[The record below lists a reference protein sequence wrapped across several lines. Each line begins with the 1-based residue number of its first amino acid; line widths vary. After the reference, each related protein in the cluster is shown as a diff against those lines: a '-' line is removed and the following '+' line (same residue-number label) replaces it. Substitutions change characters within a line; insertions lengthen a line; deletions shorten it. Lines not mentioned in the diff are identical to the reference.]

1 MTARQTG
8 RVTPEEL
15 GHAALDWLLALAEP
29 TDTGLAWP
37 WIPGGETDP
46 TLYSGSSGVVLAL
59 LEGHRHFGDDRY
71 ADAALR
77 GARTLAAE
85 VWPDSSLFM
94 GGTGMAVALRAVR
107 RLLGDTAAG
116 AAADRTLALVRSRLD
131 GERWN
136 DQRELINGNAGIAL
150 GALWAGDVALAEHAV
165 AHYARWAEPVPG
177 GVHWEVRIGMPG
189 RPHHVAHGTLGV
201 VAALAAVGHASGR
214 TDLVDLAVSGASGVA
229 ARNDDGPD
237 GLLVPHSDPPH
248 KPELNPR
255 YSYGWCNGPAGDAQV
270 FRLLHRVTGDP
281 AWAALVDRC
290 WHTVTHSGLP
300 QRLSPGFWDNNGR
313 CCGTAGVLA
322 LASDRPDG
330 RDFADVLVADLT
342 ARATVDA
349 AGARWSN
356 HEHRRT
362 PSTLDPRTGWAMGNA
377 GIIPELLRHVRH
389 DSDYAVTRAFPG
401 PPRV

>member
-1 MTARQTG
+1 
-8 RVTPEEL
+8 VTPEEL
-15 GHAALDWLLALAEP
+15 GHAALDWLIGLAEP
-29 TDTGLAWP
+29 DDAGLTWP
-37 WIPGGETDP
+37 WIPGDETDP
-46 TLYSGSSGVVLAL
+46 TLYSGSAGVVLAL

-77 GARTLAAE
+77 GARSLAATT
-85 VWPDSSLFM
+85 WPDSSLFM
-94 GGTGMAVALRAVR
+94 GLTGIAVALRAVHR
-107 RLLGDTAAG
+107 RLGDAAAG
-116 AAADRTLALVRSRLD
+116 AAADRALAEVRSRFD

-136 DQRELINGNAGIAL
+136 DQCELLNGNAGIAL
-150 GALWAGDVALAEHAV
+150 GALWAGDVALAELAV
-165 AHYARWAEPVPG
+165 TPYPRWTEPVPG

-189 RPHHVAHGTLGV
+189 RPHHIAHGTLGI
-201 VAALAAVGHASGR
+201 VAALAAVGHATGR
-214 TDLVDLAVSGASGVA
+214 TDLVDLAVAGASGVV

-248 KPELNPR
+248 KPGLNQR

-281 AWAALVDRC
+281 RWAALVDRC

-300 QRLSPGFWDNNGR
+300 QRSSPGFWDNNGR

-322 LASDRPDG
+322 LAGDRPDG

-342 ARATVDA
+342 DRATVDA
-349 AGARWSN
+349 AGARWCN

-377 GIIPELLRHVRH
+377 GIVPELLRHARR
-389 DSDYAVTRAFPG
+389 DSDYAVTRAFPA
-401 PPRV
+401 PPRA